1 MGGSPTILDAALLA
15 VALISGLLAM
25 YRGLSRE
32 ILSIASWIA
41 AAAAAAW
48 FAIYQRPAAESIAT
62 QLGLPSVQIAQ
73 IGAGALIFLVTLI
86 VVHLITSR
94 ISDFVLDSSI
104 GMIDRVLG
112 FLFGLARAFV
122 LALIPYMGL
131 AAAVEKPDQ
140 HPEWV
145 RNAWSMAYIRPA
157 GDSLALFLKQRVD
170 AIYSRRSD
178 RI

>member
-1 MGGSPTILDAALLA
+1 MSASPTILDVALLV

-32 ILSIASWIA
+32 ILSIASWVA

-48 FAIYQRPAAESIAT
+48 FAIYQRPAAESIAL
-62 QLGLPSVQIAQ
+62 QLGIPSVQIAQ

-86 VVHLITSR
+86 IVHLITSR
-94 ISDFVLDSSI
+94 ISDFVLDSRI

-112 FLFGLARAFV
+112 FVFGLARAFV

-157 GDSLALFLKQRVD
+157 GDSLSTFLKQRVD
-170 AIYSRRSD
+170 SIYNRRSD
-178 RI
+178 RT